1 MDGDAD
7 GATAEAMAMHDE
19 VFLEGLRFYA
29 YHGVNPEERTRG
41 QRFTVDVRM
50 AADLRAAGET
60 DDLAR
65 TVNYSAVAKRVR
77 EIVEGEPRDLIEAV
91 AEEIAAAVLAGFPPV
106 RSVRVT
112 VRKPEVGLKGMFLD
126 AAGVTVARTREGNG
140 R

>member
-1 MDGDAD
+1 MDANTVGD
-7 GATAEAMAMHDE
+7 TAMHDE

-29 YHGVNPEERTRG
+29 FHGVNPEERTRG

-50 AADLRAAGET
+50 AADLRAAGAT
-60 DDLAR
+60 DDLAL

-91 AEEIAAAVLAGFPPV
+91 AEEIAAAVLDGFPPV
-106 RSVRVT
+106 GSVRVT

-126 AAGVTVARTREGNG
+126 AAGVTVVRAREGDG

>member
-1 MDGDAD
+1 
-7 GATAEAMAMHDE
+7 MHDE

-29 YHGVNPEERTRG
+29 FHGVNPEERTRG

-50 AADLRAAGET
+50 AADLRAAGAT
-60 DDLAR
+60 DDLAL

-77 EIVEGEPRDLIEAV
+77 EIVEGEPRDLIESV
-91 AEEIAAAVLAGFPPV
+91 AEEIAAAVLDGFPPV
-106 RSVRVT
+106 GSVRVT

-126 AAGVTVARTREGNG
+126 AAGVSVVRAREGDG